1 MSPFMWNPWMNP
13 YAGFGYPSVMYNAN
27 KIALIAIDTKGSIQ
41 WVKTID
47 KKQSDMNVDQFIG
60 YGVLENNNAT
70 TFVYQKRAK
79 GVSQFMVNSLGKDGL
94 LSKGANVIVAEKNY
108 EWIPRSLKQTGDNE
122 AIVPYQYKDRIG
134 FAKIQIK

>member
-1 MSPFMWNPWMNP
+1 
-13 YAGFGYPSVMYNAN
+13 MYNAN

-70 TFVYQKRAK
+70 TFVYQKREK
-79 GVSQFMVNSLGKDGL
+79 RVSQFIVNSLGKDGL
-94 LSKGANVIVAEKNY
+94 LSKGANVIIAEKNY
-108 EWIPRSLKQTGDNE
+108 EWIPRSLKQTGEHE

-134 FAKIQIK
+134 FAKIQLK

>member
-1 MSPFMWNPWMNP
+1 
-13 YAGFGYPSVMYNAN
+13 
-27 KIALIAIDTKGSIQ
+27 
-41 WVKTID
+41 
-47 KKQSDMNVDQFIG
+47 
-60 YGVLENNNAT
+60 
-70 TFVYQKRAK
+70 
-79 GVSQFMVNSLGKDGL
+79 MVNSLGKDGL